1 MKELSRFE
9 LAIVKRTA
17 KNTKSLRAKRDKLVE
32 KIEKAQEELGV
43 INEAIEGFE
52 APIKTMTGGFTSE
65 EVLAGIMVV
74 AEATEAAPEGEVS
87 EEVVGEVEVPASEA
101 VALAEEVAPANP
113 FGEGD
118 DEMPFKD

>member
-17 KNTKSLRAKRDKLVE
+17 QNTKSLRAKRDKLVE

-74 AEATEAAPEGEVS
+74 AEAAPEGEVS

>member
-17 KNTKSLRAKRDKLVE
+17 QNTKSLRTKRDKLVE
-32 KIEKAQEELGV
+32 KIEKAQKELGA

-52 APIKTMTGGFTSE
+52 APIKTITGGFTSE
-65 EVLAGIMVV
+65 EVLAGIMAV

-101 VALAEEVAPANP
+101 VALAEVPANP
-113 FGEGD
+113 FGEEV

>member
-17 KNTKSLRAKRDKLVE
+17 QNTKSLRAKRDKLVE
-32 KIEKAQEELGV
+32 KIEKAQEELDV

-65 EVLAGIMVV
+65 EVLAGIMAV

>member
-17 KNTKSLRAKRDKLVE
+17 QNTKSLRAKRDKLVE
-32 KIEKAQEELGV
+32 KIEKAQEELDV

-65 EVLAGIMVV
+65 EVLAGIMAV

-87 EEVVGEVEVPASEA
+87 EEVVGEVEVPASEV